1 MRRREFIAGLG
12 GAAAWPVAA
21 RAQQSA
27 LPMIGFLSAGSR
39 DGSAHFVEAFR
50 RGLSETGHVEG
61 RNVTIEYRWADG
73 QYVRLP
79 ELAADLVRRR
89 VTVIAAPGNTAGAL
103 AAKAATTTIPIVFAM
118 GINPVAAGLVHALNQ
133 PGGNVTGVNTLNVEL
148 GPKRL
153 ELLHEVVPTA
163 TIVALLV
170 NPTNPGNAEV
180 LLRDAQAT
188 ASALG
193 LQVHVLNAKTEGE
206 MEAAFAALLQ
216 LQAGALVIGPDQFFN
231 SRIEQIAALAVH
243 HAVPAVYEG
252 REFAAAGGLMSYGQS
267 ILDSYQLAGVYTGRI
282 LNGEKPADLP
292 VQQST
297 KVDLYINLKSAK
309 ALGITFPLSLLG
321 RADEVIE

>member
-118 GINPVAAGLVHALNQ
+118 GIDPVAAGLVHALNQ

-193 LQVHVLNAKTEGE
+193 LQVRVLNAKTEGE